1 MTTSEPPS
9 ARPITLADLATML
22 APTLGQEKS
31 EELLRGA
38 AAELGL
44 AGAFLEPRHALAV
57 VDRLGGLPGMVG
69 VAARFVRTRY
79 LEKARPPSSR
89 APSLG
94 RAPTPTALL
103 PPSPAVAATR
113 ATVTRHALVH
123 LLVPSLGKERGDEL
137 VTATARRLGLAVEAF
152 DKAQALAL
160 FDALAELPGIVGVAA
175 RFSKARV
182 VLLFLG

>member
-9 ARPITLADLATML
+9 ARPVTLADLAAML

-44 AGAFLEPRHALAV
+44 AGPSLEPRHALALV
-57 VDRLGGLPGMVG
+57 ERLGALPGMVG

-79 LEKARPPSSR
+79 LEKARASSSR

-94 RAPTPTALL
+94 RPPTPTALL
-103 PPSPAVAATR
+103 PPSPVATAMR
-113 ATVTRHALVH
+113 ATVTRHALAH
-123 LLVPSLGKERGDEL
+123 LLAPSLGEEKGDEL
-137 VTATARRLGLAVEAF
+137 VAATARRLSFGVEAF
-152 DKAQALAL
+152 EKAQALAI
-160 FDALAELPGIVGVAA
+160 FDALSEMPGIVGVAA